1 MKVGDVIAWKWYGG
15 MDGNDLRPYSGM
27 IVSSR
32 LAKTDW
38 QKLIIYDVLE
48 PTGLIVDVRS
58 DNEHLEVISES
69 R

>member
-1 MKVGDVIAWKWYGG
+1 MKVGDVIAWKWHTG
-15 MDGNDLRPYSGM
+15 MDEELRPYSGM